1 MKNPLKHLNA
11 LTPLHLLRSSLFA
24 WGRHT
29 ECVSVSKS
37 YLGLPTYMDA
47 FTRVRMGQGAKV
59 VFDQEGFLVFGME
72 RGSFRYWARPAG
84 YHIEAGGILQVNRY
98 NQVGRG
104 SLVWILA
111 DGRITLDG
119 ATTNGQNKIIAKEHV
134 FIGKDTQVA
143 FGATICDH
151 DFHKTYTDGK
161 ANVETAPVYIGEN
174 VWIGMNAT
182 VLKGVTIGDGAI
194 VAAGAVVTK
203 DVPAR
208 CLVAG
213 VPAKIITEG
222 VDFRG

>member
-1 MKNPLKHLNA
+1 MKNPLKHLNI
-11 LTPLHLLRSSLFA
+11 LTPLHLFRSTMFA
-24 WGRHT
+24 WGGRT
-29 ECVSVSKS
+29 DCRSVSS
-37 YLGLPTYMDA
+37 SFLGLPCYMDA
-47 FTRVRMGQGAKV
+47 FSRVRMKKGARV

-72 RGSFRYWARPAG
+72 RSSYRYWASPAS
-84 YHIEAGGILQVNRY
+84 YYMEACATLEVNRY

-104 SLVWILA
+104 SLVWILEG
-111 DGRITLDG
+111 GRITLDG
-119 ATTNGQNKIIAKEHV
+119 ATTTGQNKIIAKDHV
-134 FIGKDTQVA
+134 FIGQDTQVA

-161 ANVETAPVYIGEN
+161 ANVETAPVHIGEN

-182 VLKGVTIGDGAI
+182 ILKGVTIGEGAI

-208 CLVAG
+208 CLAAG
-213 VPAKIITEG
+213 VPARVVKGG